1 MVEVEVWVE
10 DIILKE
16 HKEQKEKEKKLRE
29 EILKNPE
36 KYMKD

>member
-10 DIILKE
+10 DITLKE